1 MAILLAAVAL
11 GLGFAYFAV
20 QNPQIVT
27 VQLGQFLVYE
37 LPLYIVALGSLF
49 VGLALSWILSF
60 VNEVGTAF
68 TLSGKE
74 REIKKTHDY
83 ALELE
88 RKVRELEYE
97 NRVLKGENREIR
109 TEQVKDRLA
118 HIHTGTQSFFGKLR
132 HNLLH

>member
-68 TLSGKE
+68 TLS
-74 REIKKTHDY
+74 
-83 ALELE
+83 
-88 RKVRELEYE
+88 
-97 NRVLKGENREIR
+97 NC
-109 TEQVKDRLA
+109 
-118 HIHTGTQSFFGKLR
+118 KLTP
-132 HNLLH
+132 